1 MIVLEINNQTYR
13 VYAAWHEITVK
24 KAREVYSI
32 AIDLPD
38 ELDVI
43 YKETS
48 RPEPDNDQIR
58 IYTEQLANKFDELHA
73 YWFKCIEALSDIPL
87 EVLKQTN
94 INDVEV
100 LYKRFVEPFIFGM
113 LYFPINGV
121 DDMSSFTLMGES
133 YFCPESENIMGMDR
147 PFANEVAAVYCD
159 ASDVD
164 ANCRKQGN
172 KYGMAELITAIV
184 YREKDQPYSDKE
196 ALKVA
201 DRYKDIL
208 TVDIFHSALLQ
219 LSKTNSTLQ
228 KLFPNLYQKS
238 NGKSASASEKSGL
251 NDFGWLN
258 SIMTVAEMG
267 VLNQADNT
275 PLESVRQTNLYNF
288 MTVLSNLRAGSDFQR
303 IFSEQN
309 KKK

>member
-32 AIDLPD
+32 AIKLPD

-58 IYTEQLANKFDELHA
+58 IYTEQLTNKLDELHA

-100 LYKRFVEPFIFGM
+100 LYKRFIEPFIFGM
-113 LYFPINGV
+113 LYFPVNGV
-121 DDMSSFTLMGES
+121 DDMSSFTLMGET
-133 YFCPESENIMGMDR
+133 YYCPESENIMGTDR

-172 KYGMAELITAIV
+172 KYGMAELITAII
-184 YREKDQPYSDKE
+184 YREKGEAYNDRE
-196 ALKVA
+196 ALRVA

-208 TVDIFHSALLQ
+208 TVDIFHAALLQ

-228 KLFPNLYQKS
+228 KLFPNLYQKG
-238 NGKSASASEKSGL
+238 NRKSSSAAEQSGL

-267 VLNQADNT
+267 VLNQKEKT

>member
-1 MIVLEINNQTYR
+1 MIVLDINSQEYR

-24 KAREVYSI
+24 KAREVYAI
-32 AIDLPD
+32 ARTLPD
-38 ELDVI
+38 ELDII

-48 RPEPDNDQIR
+48 RPEPDHDQIR
-58 IYTEQLANKFDELHA
+58 LYTDQLKDKQDELHT
-73 YWFKCIEALSDIPL
+73 YWFNCIASLSDIPL

-94 INDVEV
+94 IDDVEV

-113 LYFPINGV
+113 LYFPVNGV
-121 DDMSSFTLMGES
+121 EDMASFSLMGET
-133 YFCPESENIMGMDR
+133 YFAPESENVMGTER

-172 KYGMAELITAIV
+172 KYGMAELITSIV
-184 YREKDQPYSDKE
+184 YREKNQQHNDRE
-196 ALKVA
+196 ALGVA
-201 DRYKDIL
+201 KRYQDIL
-208 TVDIFHSALLQ
+208 TVDIYHSALLQ

-228 KLFPNLYQKS
+228 KLFPNLYQKGNS
-238 NGKSASASEKSGL
+238 KSHSASEQSGL

-267 VLNQADNT
+267 VLNQSDKT